1 MAFTPTLSV
10 VLEGQCTTIT
20 ITDTTGADTGDGAGW
35 DGVAG
40 QTAAGITAAVL
51 SITGPSGTNT
61 TSDVASQITGAAP
74 ITGDLEFTG
83 ITGTFIDGLYDI
95 RYFMTG
101 PSVSSTDFQ
110 FYMYCNAQN
119 CVDALFAKLS
129 TMVCTTPVTT
139 AARESLLQNALTAE
153 GLLMSLKSSIAASST
168 AALNNILAR
177 INRICDFEG
186 CGTCSDCT

>member
-10 VLEGQCTTIT
+10 TIEGQCTTLT
-20 ITDTTGADTGDGAGW
+20 ITDTTGVDTGAGTGW
-35 DGVAG
+35 DGGTGLTSANL
-40 QTAAGITAAVL
+40 TAASF
-51 SITGPSGTNT
+51 SITGPSGANVTAG
-61 TSDVASQITGAAP
+61 VLAQITGASP

-83 ITGTFIDGLYDI
+83 LTGTWIDGQYDV
-95 RYFMTG
+95 RYSVTG
-101 PSVSSTDFQ
+101 TQAVTDFE
-110 FYMYCNAQN
+110 FYIYCNAQN

-153 GLLMSLKSSIAASST
+153 GLLMALKSSITASST
-168 AALNNILAR
+168 TALNSILAR